1 MHNSHAPVLSA
12 LVVCRVS
19 CMHPHTGAM
28 TWTAMSQL
36 LSGKWTKSLLPG
48 VTQHKQTHFV
58 QLCAVSIQRILLLPL
73 QITAA
78 QSDEN

>member
-1 MHNSHAPVLSA
+1 
-12 LVVCRVS
+12 
-19 CMHPHTGAM
+19 M

-58 QLCAVSIQRILLLPL
+58 QLRAVSIQRILLLPL